1 MKVQFF
7 AMSRVIKRRPPLPAT
22 PDAARPTSAGLL
34 AESASSAS
42 AFSAQWRARR
52 AWPATFAG
60 GGLVRSSSFSAS
72 SFLAAAASEGGFGG
86 LSLSMSA
93 TCFISPFLSETPMRL
108 AWAADNVT
116 PPTLIACAVE
126 TADRLGRG
134 TGFGGG
140 WRGGAA
146 AETVGWPGAGLRDVG
161 WPGAGLRSAGWPGAG
176 LRGASSSTSSS
187 KPSASS
193 YSSPAGGTPRQLPPL
208 PPSESA
214 SKETRILRAATSA
227 AALGSEVRGAGGA
240 PLGVASK
247 TP

>member
-146 AETVGWPGAGLRDVG
+146 AETVGWPGAGLR
-161 WPGAGLRSAGWPGAG
+161 
-176 LRGASSSTSSS
+176 GASSSTSSS